1 MILAFPIRRG
11 VRQGCLLAPYFFLIM
26 GEILNILIKQVASN
40 SEIEGIHLLGG
51 VKE

>member
-26 GEILNILIKQVASN
+26 GEVFNILINQVASN
-40 SEIEGIHLLGG
+40 NEIEGIHLLGG